1 MKKSVITVLVI
12 LVIVFLLSLPKLGLF
27 SGGPESSLADSQA
40 AQVLPVEAVVVKPS
54 TFDKKLV
61 VTGSIIANESIE
73 VKSEVSGKI
82 QRIFFI
88 EGQAVQKGDQLIK
101 IDDDELRA
109 QLEKQKFNKKLN
121 EDNEFRQRKLLEKE
135 AISQEEY
142 DNALNRMNTTASDI
156 QVLEAQLAK
165 TTIVAPFNGFIGF
178 RYVSEGAYISP
189 SLVMTTLYNLNP
201 AKIEFSIPAKHASK
215 VSVRSKIFFT
225 IESDTNRYAGEV
237 YAVEPQIDASTRTL
251 KMRALTPNPRGKMM
265 PGQFVTIQLVL
276 EQLKNSIMVP
286 TEAVIPEQDGN
297 KVYIVEMGKAK
308 EKKVTAGERTE
319 RTLEI
324 LDGLKMGDTVLTTG
338 ILQLRPG
345 IPVKVTRV
353 VN

>member
-1 MKKSVITVLVI
+1 MGCKK
-12 LVIVFLLSLPKLGLF
+12 
-27 SGGPESSLADSQA
+27 
-40 AQVLPVEAVVVKPS
+40 
-54 TFDKKLV
+54 
-61 VTGSIIANESIE
+61 
-73 VKSEVSGKI
+73 
-82 QRIFFI
+82 
-88 EGQAVQKGDQLIK
+88 
-101 IDDDELRA
+101 
-109 QLEKQKFNKKLN
+109 
-121 EDNEFRQRKLLEKE
+121 
-135 AISQEEY
+135 
-142 DNALNRMNTTASDI
+142 
-156 QVLEAQLAK
+156 
-165 TTIVAPFNGFIGF
+165 
-178 RYVSEGAYISP
+178 
-189 SLVMTTLYNLNP
+189 
-201 AKIEFSIPAKHASK
+201 
-215 VSVRSKIFFT
+215 SKIFFT